1 MAHCLWVD
9 ICYIFLFFVC
19 SPSVISL
26 TSSVQSQTGIYLTY
40 SPMVSSSV
48 LLFSFL
54 MTDLNSPTHVIFWRL
69 AETDD
74 DLEDLALCRSGAGIR
89 WMICHLLNGAI
100 CVVALFVSF
109 LFLSD
114 AYGLVVYVCGYS
126 LIGINWLAG
135 KRERR

>member
-40 SPMVSSSV
+40 SPMVSSSI
-48 LLFSFL
+48 LLFYFL

-100 CVVALFVSF
+100 CVFPFCFF
-109 LFLSD
+109 LFLLFSQMLT
-114 AYGLVVYVCGYS
+114 ALLCMFV
-126 LIGINWLAG
+126 AT
-135 KRERR
+135 R